1 MNLPNYRITNL
12 LIVITCVGLM
22 SYALFSEYV
31 LGLHPCP
38 LCMTQ
43 RLFVILV
50 GVFALIAFIHNPNV
64 LGRRVYAVL
73 GIIAGGLGAGVAGR
87 HVWLQNL
94 PPDQVPACGPSLD
107 YILDA
112 FPLTEAFV
120 VLMRGDGNC
129 AEVTWRFIGL
139 SMPTWVLISF
149 CGLILVNLWQ
159 CFRRT

>member
-1 MNLPNYRITNL
+1 MA
-12 LIVITCVGLM
+12 
-22 SYALFSEYV
+22 YALFSEIV

-50 GVFALIAFIHNPNV
+50 GIFALIAFIHNPAKF
-64 LGRRVYAVL
+64 GGRVYAAL
-73 GIIAGGLGAGVAGR
+73 GIIAAALGAGVAGR

-94 PPDQVPACGPSLD
+94 PKDQVPACGPSLD
-107 YILDA
+107 YILDT

-129 AEVTWRFIGL
+129 ADVVWRFLGL
-139 SMPTWVLISF
+139 SMPTWVIIAFIGLLI
-149 CGLILVNLWQ
+149 VNLWQ
-159 CFRRT
+159 LIRRG

>member
-1 MNLPNYRITNL
+1 MSLPNTRITNL
-12 LIVITCVGLM
+12 LIAITCIGLM
-22 SYALFSEYV
+22 AYALFSEMV

-50 GVFALIAFIHNPNV
+50 GMIAFIAFIHNPAAI
-64 LGRRVYAVL
+64 GRRVYAVL
-73 GIIAGGLGAGVAGR
+73 GIIAAALGAGVAGR

-94 PPDQVPACGPSLD
+94 PEDQVPACGPSLD
-107 YILDA
+107 YILDT

-129 AEVTWRFIGL
+129 ADVVWQFLGL
-139 SMPTWVLISF
+139 SMPTWVAISF
-149 CGLILVNLWQ
+149 AGLLLINLWQ
-159 CFRRT
+159 LLRRS